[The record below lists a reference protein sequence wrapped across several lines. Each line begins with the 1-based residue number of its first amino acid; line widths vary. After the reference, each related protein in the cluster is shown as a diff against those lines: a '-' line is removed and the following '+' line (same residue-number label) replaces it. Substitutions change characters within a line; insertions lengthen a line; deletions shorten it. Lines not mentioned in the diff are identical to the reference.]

1 MILMLFAAVITSST
15 DEKVI
20 SSTDGE
26 RDAQN
31 SNGKKMIQKK

>member
-1 MILMLFAAVITSST
+1 MLFAAV
-15 DEKVI
+15 EKVI